1 MAKLL
6 FFAFCLFSMSAAGSA
21 VSALEIKNLPE
32 GWVFQ
37 KITPGSFEAGLTGA
51 QGAISLKRGEE
62 VLATILVFEKPLPK
76 RESEG
81 KSLSYWRRLVVP
93 DANLS
98 KRSIQYEGLLEPKS
112 GGRYIVEYSTDTGT
126 ETQLQSAVMAQKSG
140 DSAVELRFENHRKVY
155 KTYSQEILKLFKEAA
170 IE

>member
-81 KSLSYWRRLVVP
+81 KSVDLGRRRIIKNK
-93 DANLS
+93 NLS
-98 KRSIQYEGLLEPKS
+98 KQSIQYDGLLEPKS
-112 GGRYIVEYSTDTGT
+112 G
-126 ETQLQSAVMAQKSG
+126 
-140 DSAVELRFENHRKVY
+140 
-155 KTYSQEILKLFKEAA
+155 
-170 IE
+170 